1 MKNRIFYTF
10 LILIIFFQDAFAE
23 KLNIKSSSITL
34 DKQTQITVFNKN
46 VIATDEKNNILKSDF
61 AEYDKNLQIL
71 ISKGKTEITTSE
83 GFIIFGEDIIFNNS
97 EKIIS
102 SKKPANIKDLENNNI
117 YLDNFE
123 YSTKNNFF
131 KASGKI
137 KVIDTRENT
146 YNFSQ
151 IFIDEKKREIVG
163 TDVKSFINQENF
175 KINKNNKPRIFAN
188 TVNVNKKESNFTKSV
203 FTLCDYRKDDKCP
216 PWSLQAKSMKH
227 DSESKTIYYDNA
239 ILKVY
244 DIPIFYFPKL
254 SHPDPTVD
262 RRSGFLPPAFSDTK
276 NLGPGFEIP
285 YYWAI
290 NKDKDITL
298 TSKIFSSEHPLF
310 LGEYRQAFRNSNL
323 ILDAGFTEGYKKT
336 SSIKRS
342 GEKSHFFAKYV
353 KNFVGKNDS
362 DNIFELNL
370 QDLSNDKYLKLYK
383 INSELVDYENDTIE
397 NSLNFIREDDN
408 AFFALSA
415 ISYETLKENYNDK
428 YEFILPE
435 IDYSRN
441 LFSNNKLGYAD
452 LQSNLKI
459 HNYDTNKY
467 SKFVVNDIDWKF
479 KNFNFSSGLS
489 GRILGKIKNVNYET
503 KNISDY
509 KDEPTSELF
518 GALGYLTEINLY
530 KNNQNSVHLLN
541 PKLLFKFAP
550 DYMRKEN
557 SKIKLNH
564 LNVFNLD
571 RLDSPTNF
579 ESGLNATI
587 VFDYELNTNDKRLT
601 LSAGQIISE
610 KENKNMP
617 SSSSLDEKLSDVVGN
632 ADLKI
637 NENLSINYNFALDQN
652 YKDLNY
658 NEIGTNLNFE
668 PFKIK
673 FNYLEEKEHI
683 GNQEYL
689 ESSFEFA
696 KGNNGFFS
704 FKNKRNL
711 ITNSSE
717 YYDLSYEY
725 INDCLRAGLVYRREF
740 YNDSELESENS
751 LMFKITLVPFGNIN
765 SPSFS
770 N

>member
-1 MKNRIFYTF
+1 M
-10 LILIIFFQDAFAE
+10 
-23 KLNIKSSSITL
+23 
-34 DKQTQITVFNKN
+34 
-46 VIATDEKNNILKSDF
+46 
-61 AEYDKNLQIL
+61 
-71 ISKGKTEITTSE
+71 
-83 GFIIFGEDIIFNNS
+83 
-97 EKIIS
+97 
-102 SKKPANIKDLENNNI
+102 
-117 YLDNFE
+117 
-123 YSTKNNFF
+123 
-131 KASGKI
+131 
-137 KVIDTRENT
+137 
-146 YNFSQ
+146 
-151 IFIDEKKREIVG
+151 
-163 TDVKSFINQENF
+163 
-175 KINKNNKPRIFAN
+175 
-188 TVNVNKKESNFTKSV
+188 
-203 FTLCDYRKDDKCP
+203 
-216 PWSLQAKSMKH
+216 
-227 DSESKTIYYDNA
+227 
-239 ILKVY
+239 
-244 DIPIFYFPKL
+244 
-254 SHPDPTVD
+254 
-262 RRSGFLPPAFSDTK
+262 PPAFSDTK
-276 NLGPGFEIP
+276 NLGAGFEIP

-298 TSKIFSSEHPLF
+298 RSKIFSSEHPLF

-342 GEKSHFFAKYV
+342 GKKSHFFAKYV
-353 KNFVGKNDS
+353 KNFTGKNDS

-370 QDLSNDKYLKLYK
+370 QDVSNDKYLKLYT
-383 INSELVDYENDTIE
+383 IDSELVNYENDTIE
-397 NSLNFIREDDN
+397 NSLNFIKEDDN
-408 AFFALSA
+408 TFFALSA

-441 LFSNNKLGYAD
+441 LFSNDKLGYAD

-479 KNFNFSSGLS
+479 KNFNFPSGLS
-489 GRILGKIKNVNYET
+489 GRILGKIKNINYET

-530 KNNQNSVHLLN
+530 KDSKNSVHLLN

-557 SKIKLNH
+557 SKTKLNH

-587 VFDYELNTNDKRLT
+587 GFDYELNTNDKKLT
-601 LSAGQIISE
+601 LSAGQIINE

-617 SSSSLDEKLSDVVGN
+617 SSSSLDEKLSDVVGY
-632 ADLKI
+632 ADLKV

-689 ESSFEFA
+689 QSSFGFT